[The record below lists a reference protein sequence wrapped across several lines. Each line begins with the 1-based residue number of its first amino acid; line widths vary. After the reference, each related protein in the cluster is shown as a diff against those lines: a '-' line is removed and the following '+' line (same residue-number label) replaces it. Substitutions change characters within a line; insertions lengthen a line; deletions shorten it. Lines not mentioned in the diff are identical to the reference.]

1 MFRRY
6 RLKGSWLDF
15 SLACGDGLVCLA
27 AGNKYSSEAS
37 KEGMPF
43 WNCNYYAMIDL
54 LGAIEGLIRVF
65 GVLLG
70 LAHSP
75 FSR

>member
-1 MFRRY
+1 
-6 RLKGSWLDF
+6 
-15 SLACGDGLVCLA
+15 LA